1 MEDMLYYAK
10 YNCESSNI
18 ISLKI
23 HLFTSCQAVYGW
35 VICVISSNVET
46 FKAISSSTFQL
57 YIATISDYTSHLGG
71 SAVYM
76 QIIRGSLTKFKFL
89 NNESGWS
96 FVKMIN
102 TFDSPN
108 QVFMLSEKQDFVSV
122 SDCHLEVS
130 KESKSC
136 IFPINCKNTHKLKS
150 MKSFLIIDLN
160 ESDFNESDY
169 GNKISKHWMFILIGS
184 AIFVLQISVVITTI
198 VYQEERKFKY
208 SRWKWNWNDIPC

>member
-1 MEDMLYYAK
+1 MVVQYKLLILELNVMVIKAKWRIYYTK

-89 NNESGWS
+89 NNESG
-96 FVKMIN
+96 I
-102 TFDSPN
+102 
-108 QVFMLSEKQDFVSV
+108 L
-122 SDCHLEVS
+122 L
-130 KESKSC
+130 
-136 IFPINCKNTHKLKS
+136 LK
-150 MKSFLIIDLN
+150 
-160 ESDFNESDY
+160 
-169 GNKISKHWMFILIGS
+169 W
-184 AIFVLQISVVITTI
+184 
-198 VYQEERKFKY
+198 
-208 SRWKWNWNDIPC
+208 